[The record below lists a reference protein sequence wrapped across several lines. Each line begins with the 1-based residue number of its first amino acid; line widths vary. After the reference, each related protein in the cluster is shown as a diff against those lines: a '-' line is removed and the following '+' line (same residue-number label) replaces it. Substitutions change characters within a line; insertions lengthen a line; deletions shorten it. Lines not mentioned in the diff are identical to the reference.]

1 MEQIFQGIQQLD
13 ETTDLIAEG
22 VAAVTAR
29 SGARA
34 IRLMILPAYQDRTKV
49 DIIMPSRDDLNR
61 SFHLTWPR

>member
-49 DIIMPSRDDLNR
+49 DIYYAV
-61 SFHLTWPR
+61 T